1 MKKLTSYLFA
11 FIASVCMS
19 VAYAE
24 EPIQFILNVDNPAIV
39 PSISIN
45 YEDIDLV
52 AGDNVITVPWVVD
65 DYGSG
70 YAFVYFYAQTGGGKH
85 QQVKSITA
93 SVDTATNFVLDYGAW
108 TLSPDSTC
116 DGVTYTVVTE
126 TLGTDSVIIVTDEFS
141 KVKARFGG
149 GTITLTSD
157 TTVVWFSSDTENFD
171 DLPFSFSGA
180 QIPGTWDY
188 YTLYQVLLNG
198 VEVKNVDSY
207 GTFSVTPANGDTI
220 KVLANAPAGLW
231 YPVFLNFADENAKA
245 SVKKVE
251 VDGVEVE
258 KKDSLHVN
266 WGASVKLYF
275 DLDNYAPKVN
285 DGSISSPY
293 SGYHEVSGVRD
304 TVKLNIQAEK
314 YKDLN
319 FTVISHK
326 ASCFTV
332 KQRSGSWSYVPFE
345 IAEGSKAFTINS
357 KSPTVWVDKN
367 EDCKIDSIKVNGV
380 RTEKTSITVEDGME
394 IEVWGDSIVYQD
406 IHFTV
411 IAHNVTCFKM
421 ETYPGYV
428 AVDLEEG
435 SNNMI
440 LPNKYS
446 EVSVNKATDCKID
459 SIKVDNVLTSSSYL
473 KFADN
478 TVIEIWADSIR
489 RNSTFVVY
497 VDNSSLYP
505 YQTLLRGDN
514 KYLVDS
520 YDDIN
525 LATGYQSFKFDPAI
539 DNQFMFYLC
548 DDWEGIYAVY
558 YLNDELATSS
568 WGRSYLT
575 LADQDVV
582 KIFTAEQTPLTVTFA
597 GDQVSTVTN
606 VTKDRIVAVEDI
618 SMPLSVLPGTEIAFT
633 TSETVTVNGAAHE
646 AVDGV
651 HTVVVTEATTITIGT
666 EPSTGLNA
674 ASVADKAIKQLREG
688 QLVIIKNG
696 VEYNVLGAEIR

>member
-39 PSISIN
+39 PSINVN
-45 YEDIDLV
+45 YVGIDLV
-52 AGDNVITVPWVVD
+52 AGDNVITVPWVED
-65 DYGSG
+65 EDGSG
-70 YAFVYFYAQTGGGKH
+70 YASVYFYPKTGGGKH

-93 SVDTATNFVLDYGAW
+93 SVDTATNFVLDYNAW
-108 TLSPDSTC
+108 VLEVDSTC
-116 DGVTYTVVTE
+116 KGVTYTVVTE

-149 GTITLTSD
+149 GTITLNSD
-157 TTVVWFSSDTENFD
+157 TTVVWFSSDTEKFS

-180 QIPGTWDY
+180 QIPGTWNY
-188 YTLYQVLLNG
+188 YDLYQVLLNG

-207 GTFSVTPANGDTI
+207 GTFSVTPAKGDTI
-220 KVLANAPAGLW
+220 KVLANAPADLW

-258 KKDSLHVN
+258 KKDSLYVN

-293 SGYHEVSGVRD
+293 SGYHEVSSIKD
-304 TVKLNIQAEK
+304 TVTLNISAEK
-314 YKDLN
+314 YQEVA
-319 FTVISHK
+319 FTVIAHGIN
-326 ASCFTV
+326 CFDA
-332 KQRSGSWSYVPFE
+332 KYRSGSYNVPFE
-345 IAEGSKAFTINS
+345 LKEGNNAFTLN
-357 KSPTVWVDKN
+357 TKN
-367 EDCKIDSIKVNGV
+367 PYVYLSAKEDCKIDSIKVNGV
-380 RTEKTSITVEDGME
+380 LTSEKSVSVTAGME
-394 IEVWGDSIVYQD
+394 IEVWADSIVYQD
-406 IHFTV
+406 LHFKV
-411 IAHNVTCFKM
+411 IAHNANCFEM

-428 AVDLEEG
+428 TVDLEEG
-435 SNNMI
+435 TNTMV
-440 LPNKYS
+440 LTNKYTGLYV
-446 EVSVNKATDCKID
+446 EENNDCKID
-459 SIKVDNVLTSSSYL
+459 SIKVDGELHSNGSIA
-473 KFADN
+473 FEEG
-478 TVIEIWADSIR
+478 TVIEVWADSIR

-497 VDNSSLYP
+497 VDNTDLFTTQSVM
-505 YQTLLRGDN
+505 RGDYEYIVDYYN
-514 KYLVDS
+514 KFVS
-520 YDDIN
+520 
-525 LATGYQSFKFDPAI
+525 GYQSFKFDPSV
-539 DNQFMFYLC
+539 DNSFSFRLY
-548 DDWEGIYAVY
+548 DYWEGIYAVY
-558 YLNDELATSS
+558 YLNDVKAESYEGSAELI
-568 WGRSYLT
+568 
-575 LADQDVV
+575 LADKDVV
-582 KIFTAEQTPLTVTFA
+582 KIFATEQTPLAVTFA
-597 GDQVSTVTN
+597 GDKVSTVTN

-618 SMPLSVLPGTEIAFT
+618 SMPLSVLPGTEIAFS
-633 TSETVTVNGAAHE
+633 TSETVTVNDAAHE